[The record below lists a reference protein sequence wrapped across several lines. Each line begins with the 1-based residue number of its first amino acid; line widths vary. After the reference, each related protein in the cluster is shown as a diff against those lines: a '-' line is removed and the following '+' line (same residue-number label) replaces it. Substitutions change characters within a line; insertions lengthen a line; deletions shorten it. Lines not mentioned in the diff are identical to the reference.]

1 MLLTYKNSLK
11 TIYISIY
18 ICFYKKYMLSLYQ
31 NNELVMKHE
40 LQEVLA
46 IVNNKG
52 GVGKTSTVQS
62 LAAGLLRMNKK
73 LRVLVID
80 LDPQG
85 NLSQL
90 CGWNSTS
97 NKNKESKSHT
107 IYDALRD
114 AGPIPVNRAHNGV
127 YYSASSPKLQQVEI
141 DLYRQMQPKQVL
153 VDCFRK
159 PIEDQTGEDEKLGKI
174 IDTFDYVF
182 IDCPPAL
189 SETTYNA
196 MAVAS
201 GVIVPVQM
209 ESLAISGLGNILV
222 EIGRVKKGL
231 NADLEIRGILPVM
244 VDSRS
249 NIVKGFLEYLKSSY
263 EKETLNSYIRR
274 GVKMN
279 EAQNKLMDIFEYA
292 PYCQPAIDY
301 ENLVKELFND
311 K

>member
-1 MLLTYKNSLK
+1 MK
-11 TIYISIY
+11 TD
-18 ICFYKKYMLSLYQ
+18 Q
-31 NNELVMKHE
+31 
-40 LQEVLA
+40 
-46 IVNNKG
+46 
-52 GVGKTSTVQS
+52 
-62 LAAGLLRMNKK
+62 
-73 LRVLVID
+73 
-80 LDPQG
+80 
-85 NLSQL
+85 
-90 CGWNSTS
+90 
-97 NKNKESKSHT
+97 T

-114 AGPIPVNRAHNGV
+114 AGPIPVNRAPNGV
-127 YYSASSPKLQQVEI
+127 YYSASSTKLQQVEV

-153 VDCFRK
+153 LECFKQPVR
-159 PIEDQTGEDEKLGKI
+159 DQTGENEQLGKI

-201 GVIVPVQM
+201 GLIIPVQL
-209 ESLAISGLGNILV
+209 ESLSISGLGNILV
-222 EIGRVKKGL
+222 EVGRVKKGL

-263 EKETLNSYIRR
+263 KNEILKTYIRR

-279 EAQNKLMDIFEYA
+279 EAQNKLQDIFEYA
-292 PYCQPAIDY
+292 PYCQPALDY
-301 ENLVKELFND
+301 DNLVKELFF